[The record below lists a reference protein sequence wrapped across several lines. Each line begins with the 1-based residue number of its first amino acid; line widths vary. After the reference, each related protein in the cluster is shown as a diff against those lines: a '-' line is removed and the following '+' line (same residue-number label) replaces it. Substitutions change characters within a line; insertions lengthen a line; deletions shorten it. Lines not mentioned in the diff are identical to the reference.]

1 MKQFFVSV
9 VGEDWD
15 LDAVEMYDSREEAE
29 KNLKELERESPN
41 LKYTIWE
48 VE

>member
-1 MKQFFVSV
+1 MKQFFVSE

-15 LDAVEMYDSREEAE
+15 LDAVEMYDSREEAQE
-29 KNLKELERESPN
+29 ILKRLERENPN